1 MRIALLCNDRIA
13 LPAIDQLLAAR
24 LVAAIGMPDKAGG
37 IQPLIQAKCIQ
48 AGIPFQLFTRKDFT
62 TSIVQWVEQYK
73 PDAVLVKTFP
83 YRIPAAALAIPRYG
97 FINFHYAPLPRWRGA
112 NPLFWMIKQR
122 ETTGGISVHRM
133 TEEYDAGPLLL
144 QQPIPLSADI
154 NFGLYYTQL
163 AFAGAQLTGI
173 LLNGLQTNTLVPVE
187 QDHGQAQWYGRPSM
201 SDLFIDWQQMDAEE
215 IKALVNACNPWNR
228 GAATRWNGWT
238 FGISDATVVT
248 TSQKENLPGTILH
261 IDASNGFV
269 ISCKEGKAIRAEVVY
284 CEEGFYPGHRLAF
297 FGLQEGNRLS

>member
-13 LPAIDQLLAAR
+13 LPAIDQLLAAG
-24 LVAAIGMPDKAGG
+24 LVAAIGMPDKPGS
-37 IQPLIQAKCIQ
+37 IQQLIKARCQQ
-48 AGIPFQLFTRKDFT
+48 TGIPFQLFSRNNFT
-62 TSIVQWVEQYK
+62 TAIVEWTQQYQ
-73 PDAVLVKTFP
+73 PDTVLVKTFP

-122 ETTGGISVHRM
+122 ETAGGISVHRM
-133 TEEYDAGPLLL
+133 TEEYDAGPLLI
-144 QQPIPLSADI
+144 QQPVPLSSDA
-154 NFGLYYTQL
+154 NFGLFYTQL
-163 AFAGAQLTGI
+163 AYAGAQITGV
-173 LLNGLQTNTLVPVE
+173 LLNGLQNNTLPSVE
-187 QDHGQAQWYGRPSM
+187 QDHSQAQWYGRPAM
-201 SDLFIDWQQMDAEE
+201 SDLFIDWQQMEAED

-248 TSQKENLPGTILH
+248 TTQKENIPGTILH
-261 IDASNGFV
+261 INPTNGFV
-269 ISCKEGKAIRAEVVY
+269 ISCKTAKAIKAEVVY